1 MGKNNK
7 PIIKHI
13 SGFLEYLEVEKGA
26 ASKTQ
31 ENYSRYLNKFI
42 KWLKMTHNEGLSP
55 NQLTADHIWKYR
67 VFLSK
72 FPISEKNN
80 KPLKKRTQNYYLIA
94 LRNLLTYFTDRNI
107 PCLPADKIKLAKDK
121 TGQSVKFLPLDQIE
135 KLLMTPDTSHNIG
148 LRDRAILETLFSTG
162 LRVAELV
169 ALNRDQIKIK
179 PDTKDL
185 ELGIT
190 GKGGRTRTIYFSE
203 RTVKWLREYLKSR
216 EDVDDDKALFI
227 NYKPGKNNQDSPTL
241 RRLTPRSVERM
252 LEKYSKIAGLPIM
265 ATPHTMR
272 HSYATDLLNQGVD
285 IRTVQELL
293 GHQNIATTQI
303 YTHVTNKRLRDIH
316 RQFHSGKKLKE

>member
-1 MGKNNK
+1 MEKSSK

-13 SGFLEYLEVEKGA
+13 PDFLEYLEVERGA

-55 NQLTADHIWKYR
+55 NQLTAGHIWKYR
-67 VFLSK
+67 VFLSR
-72 FPISEKNN
+72 FPISERNN
-80 KPLKKRTQNYYLIA
+80 KPLKKKTQNYYLIA

-107 PCLPADKIKLAKDK
+107 QCLPADKIKLAKDK

-135 KLLMTPDTSHNIG
+135 KLLLTPDTSHNIG
-148 LRDRAILETLFSTG
+148 LRDRTILETLFSTG

-169 ALNRDQIKIK
+169 ALNRDQIKTK
-179 PDTKDL
+179 PDTKDF

-203 RTVKWLREYLKSR
+203 RAVRWLREYLKTR
-216 EDVDDDKALFI
+216 ENDDKALFI
-227 NYKPGKNNQDSPTL
+227 NYKPGRNNTDSPSP
-241 RRLTPRSVERM
+241 RRLTPRSVERI
-252 LEKYSKIAGLPIM
+252 LEKYSKLAGLPIM

-316 RQFHSGKKLKE
+316 RKFHSGRKLKE